1 MYLSFIQNNVVGL
14 VIDCHLLGAK
24 ALAEPLSRNDV
35 RINTKSC
42 QFRTRLDGFA
52 HFRSLKEYSTV

>member
-1 MYLSFIQNNVVGL
+1 MYLYFIQNNVVGL

-35 RINTKSC
+35 RINTNLC
-42 QFRTRLDGFA
+42 
-52 HFRSLKEYSTV
+52 